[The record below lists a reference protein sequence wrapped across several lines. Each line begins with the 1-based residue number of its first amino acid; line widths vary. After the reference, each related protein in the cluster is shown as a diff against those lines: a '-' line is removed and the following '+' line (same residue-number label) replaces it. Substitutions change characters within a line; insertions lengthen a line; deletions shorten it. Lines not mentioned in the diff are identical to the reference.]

1 MFHHRRRHFFMWHLY
16 YSGLYVVLSTVIR
29 YYFRMSPKFIDVD
42 PQKLRAARHR
52 KALTLRELGEKVGMD
67 HNLIWMYEAGRRNPI
82 PRNLRR
88 LAEALD
94 VEPVGL
100 MREP

>member
-1 MFHHRRRHFFMWHLY
+1 
-16 YSGLYVVLSTVIR
+16 
-29 YYFRMSPKFIDVD
+29 MSPKSIEID

-52 KALTLRELGEKVGMD
+52 KALTLRELGNQVGMD
-67 HNLIWMYEAGRRNPI
+67 HNLIWMYEDGRRNPI

-94 VEPVGL
+94 VEPADL
-100 MREP
+100 MSGS

>member
-1 MFHHRRRHFFMWHLY
+1 
-16 YSGLYVVLSTVIR
+16 
-29 YYFRMSPKFIDVD
+29 MSPKSIEID

-52 KALTLRELGEKVGMD
+52 QALTLRELGEKVGMD
-67 HNLIWMYEAGRRNPI
+67 HNLIWMYEDGRRNPI

-94 VEPVGL
+94 VEPAYL
-100 MREP
+100 MRGS